1 MAILTLKPRQYAS
14 ELPWLIALYGLPSA
28 GILALELLHQSRNKP
43 QAGSIDFPRSE
54 VIQKLSNLVS
64 SIDFIVRPT
73 NGNHGIC
80 GQAKKMLQAI
90 LDTVLSTEHDQPEID
105 ENNEAPKTLDTFMGE
120 GLDDQ
125 MWLNT
130 NLDMDF
136 WTSLE
141 DHPLLA
147 WPETTGNS

>member
-1 MAILTLKPRQYAS
+1 M
-14 ELPWLIALYGLPSA
+14 
-28 GILALELLHQSRNKP
+28 
-43 QAGSIDFPRSE
+43 
-54 VIQKLSNLVS
+54 LSDLVS
-64 SIDFIVRPT
+64 SIDFIIRPT
-73 NGNHGIC
+73 NGNYVIC

-90 LDTVLSTEHDQPEID
+90 LDTVLSPENDQPEID
-105 ENNEAPKTLDTFMGE
+105 QNGETLRALETFTGE

-147 WPETTGNS
+147 WPDVTDSS

>member
-1 MAILTLKPRQYAS
+1 M
-14 ELPWLIALYGLPSA
+14 PWLIALYGLPSA
-28 GILALELLHQSRNKP
+28 GILALELLHQSRYRSQP
-43 QAGSIDFPRSE
+43 ATIDFPRSE
-54 VIQKLSNLVS
+54 IIQNLSNLVS

-73 NGNHGIC
+73 NGNYGIC

-90 LDTVLSTEHDQPEID
+90 LDTVLSTEYDQPAVD
-105 ENNEAPKTLDTFMGE
+105 EDNEAPKPIDAFVGE
-120 GLDDQ
+120 GIDDQ

-141 DHPLLA
+141 DHPLLV
-147 WPETTGNS
+147 WPDMTENS

>member
-1 MAILTLKPRQYAS
+1 MKTLTLNCFQYAS

-28 GILALELLHQSRNKP
+28 GILALELLHHSQNKP
-43 QAGSIDFPRSE
+43 QAGFIDFPRSE
-54 VIQKLSNLVS
+54 IIQKLSNLVS

-73 NGNHGIC
+73 NGNYGIC

-90 LDTVLSTEHDQPEID
+90 LDTVLSTEHDQPTVD
-105 ENNEAPKTLDTFMGE
+105 ENNEAPKTLDKFIGE

-125 MWLNT
+125 TWLNY

-147 WPETTGNS
+147 WPEVTENS